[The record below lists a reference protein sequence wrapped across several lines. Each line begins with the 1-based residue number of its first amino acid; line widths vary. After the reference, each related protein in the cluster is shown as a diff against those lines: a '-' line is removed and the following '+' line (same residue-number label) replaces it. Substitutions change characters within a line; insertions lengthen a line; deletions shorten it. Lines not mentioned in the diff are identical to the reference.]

1 MSRLIDANEVV
12 KAILEERDKIPRTV
26 PAASYELV
34 AEKPF
39 NHGNSMRGGIRK
51 ALRCIE
57 QAPTVDAVPV
67 VRCCQCKDGIVLQHS
82 DFVVCHRGRM
92 KKMDFCSYGE
102 KNVFYKYNGRVKKA
116 YHKAT
121 LIAISC
127 YLGIAVEELIE
138 GTDAEDSWYK

>member
-1 MSRLIDANEVV
+1 MRLIDANKVV
-12 KAILEERDKIPRTV
+12 KAILAERDKIPRTV

-67 VRCCQCKDGIVLQHS
+67 VRCKDCARCVTHKGIPICNKWRTFPEVEL
-82 DFVVCHRGRM
+82 D
-92 KKMDFCSYGE
+92 DFCSYGE
-102 KNVFYKYNGRVKKA
+102 RK
-116 YHKAT
+116 
-121 LIAISC
+121 
-127 YLGIAVEELIE
+127 E
-138 GTDAEDSWYK
+138 GADNEP